1 MFLKPSGITGAL
13 LAALCLAL
21 FLSARAVAQSTQ
33 NASAARALS
42 ADLPDASAA
51 RRLPKRLVVLRA
63 GGAETGSSRVTI
75 SSDSPLDDCDSYRE
89 GDNFY
94 VRIPWAVAADARRLS
109 AEGQFYKSARVE
121 ERDDAVLV
129 TFGLREGAS
138 AALAKGFNRLEV
150 TFTAEAA
157 AKGSPAPARQVV
169 TPSPSPVAAATASQQ
184 VAVAQPLA
192 STAQP
197 ERESEE
203 AATIREMREQ
213 ITALEARVRELEAR
227 QPAPTPPAPAAS
239 VAETTKTDANAQPVS
254 TDSGAK
260 PASTVAAH
268 AAGQHGAHDPDQVG
282 IPHLQFQ
289 GFADIDL
296 RASSQKGSHT
306 SFALGQLDL
315 FITSRLSEKFGVLS
329 ELIAEANERNEF
341 SFEIHRLLLQYT
353 PNDYL
358 QLGAGRYHTAIGFYN
373 TAYHH
378 GSWFQTAANRP
389 FIFAFESKGG
399 ILPLHNVGL
408 QATGRVPRAPWG
420 LHYVAEVGNGRASRS
435 PLEQAVQTA
444 VDENNRKA
452 FNLGLFVRPNSVRG
466 LQAGFSVYRDRL
478 TPLNS
483 ATIGQTISA
492 GYVVFQN
499 TRYES
504 LNEFVLMRLTSGGR
518 VFNTPAFYTQFS
530 RQFGNLRPF
539 FRYQYVNVPRDNP
552 VYADVGRRNG
562 PALGIRY
569 DLTDYAAFK
578 AQFERT
584 ARRRQT
590 PLDDLILQL
599 AFTF

>member
-1 MFLKPSGITGAL
+1 MLLNPSRINGAL

-21 FLSARAVAQSTQ
+21 F
-33 NASAARALS
+33 SAARADAQNAQAASATRALR
-42 ADLPDASAA
+42 ADLPDAAPSH
-51 RRLPKRLVVLRA
+51 RMPKRLVVLRA
-63 GGAETGSSRVTI
+63 GGGEGSRVTI

-89 GDNFY
+89 GEGFY
-94 VRIPWAVAADARRLS
+94 VRIPWAVAPDTRRLN
-109 AEGQFYKSARVE
+109 AEGQLYESARVE
-121 ERDDAVLV
+121 ERGDEVLV
-129 TFGLREGAS
+129 AFVLRDGAS
-138 AALAKGFNRLEV
+138 ARLAKGFNRLEV
-150 TFTAEAA
+150 TFTNEGAAEGLNE
-157 AKGSPAPARQVV
+157 AKGAD
-169 TPSPSPVAAATASQQ
+169 ATAQQFASASQQ
-184 VAVAQPLA
+184 VAAAQPVA
-192 STAQP
+192 SDARP
-197 ERESEE
+197 ARESEE

-213 ITALEARVRELEAR
+213 IAALETRVRELEAR
-227 QPAPTPPAPAAS
+227 QPAQASPATAAGAS
-239 VAETTKTDANAQPVS
+239 AAETTKADAGAQPVS
-254 TDSGAK
+254 PDAGAQPSS
-260 PASTVAAH
+260 PAAAH
-268 AAGQHGAHDPDQVG
+268 AAMQHGAHDPDQAG
-282 IPHLQFQ
+282 LPRLQLQ
-289 GFADIDL
+289 GFADVDL

-329 ELIAEANERNEF
+329 ELIVEANQQNEF

-399 ILPLHNVGL
+399 ILPLHNVGV

-435 PLEQAVQTA
+435 PLAQAVQTA

-452 FNLGLFVRPNSVRG
+452 FNLGLFARPNSVRG

-478 TPLNS
+478 TPAGAAS
-483 ATIGQTISA
+483 VGQTIGAS
-492 GYVVFQN
+492 YVVFQN
-499 TRYES
+499 ARYES

-518 VFNTPAFYTQFS
+518 VFNTPGFYTQFA
-530 RQFGNLRPF
+530 RQFGNARPF
-539 FRYQYVNVPRDNP
+539 FRYEYVNVPRDNP
-552 VYADVGRRNG
+552 LYTDVGRRNG

-569 DLTDYAAFK
+569 DLTDFAAFK
-578 AQFERT
+578 AQYERT

>member
-1 MFLKPSGITGAL
+1 MFLNPTRIAGAL

-21 FLSARAVAQSTQ
+21 FAPARADAQSAQAAT
-33 NASAARALS
+33 AARALR
-42 ADLPDASAA
+42 ADLPGATAA
-51 RRLPKRLVVLRA
+51 RRLPKRLLVLRA
-63 GGAETGSSRVTI
+63 GDDGAEGSRVTI
-75 SSDSPLDDCDSYRE
+75 SSDSPLDDCDSSRE
-89 GDNFY
+89 GERLY
-94 VRIPWAVAADARRLS
+94 VRIPWAVAADTRRLS
-109 AEGQFYKSARVE
+109 AEGRFYKSARVE
-121 ERDDAVLV
+121 ERGDEVLV

-138 AALAKGFNRLEV
+138 VSLARGFNRLEI
-150 TFTAEAA
+150 TFKSATQAKGAPTAQGAEASEP
-157 AKGSPAPARQVV
+157 K
-169 TPSPSPVAAATASQQ
+169 AAAASSQQ
-184 VAVAQPLA
+184 VAGARPVASNAP
-192 STAQP
+192 P
-197 ERESEE
+197 EREGEE
-203 AATIREMREQ
+203 AATIREMRQE
-213 ITALEARVRELEAR
+213 IAALEARVRELEAR
-227 QPAPTPPAPAAS
+227 QPAQPSSASGAPATETAS
-239 VAETTKTDANAQPVS
+239 AGANAQPVS
-254 TDSGAK
+254 SGAE
-260 PASTVAAH
+260 PASPSAAH
-268 AAGQHGAHDPDQVG
+268 AAGQHGAHDPDQAG
-282 IPHLQFQ
+282 APHLQFQ
-289 GFADIDL
+289 GFADVDL

-329 ELIAEANERNEF
+329 ELIVEANQQNEF

-378 GSWFQTAANRP
+378 GSWFQTAADRP

-408 QATGRVPRAPWG
+408 QATGRVPHAPWG

-444 VDENNRKA
+444 LDENNRKA

-478 TPLNS
+478 TPLNAAS
-483 ATIGQTISA
+483 ISQTIGA

-499 TRYES
+499 ARYES
-504 LNEFVLMRLTSGGR
+504 LNEFVLMRLTRGGR
-518 VFNTPAFYTQFS
+518 VFNTPAFYTQFA

-539 FRYQYVNVPRDNP
+539 FRYQYVNVPSDNP
-552 VYADVGRRNG
+552 VFSDVGRRNG

-578 AQFERT
+578 AQYGRT
-584 ARRRQT
+584 ARRVQT
-590 PLDDLILQL
+590 PIDDLILQL

>member
-1 MFLKPSGITGAL
+1 MFLNPTRIAGAL
-13 LAALCLAL
+13 LAAVCLAL
-21 FLSARAVAQSTQ
+21 FA
-33 NASAARALS
+33 AARADAQSAQAAPTARRLR
-42 ADLPDASAA
+42 ADLPDAAGA

-63 GGAETGSSRVTI
+63 GGDTSRVTI
-75 SSDSPLDDCDSYRE
+75 SSDSPLDDCDSYRDGE
-89 GDNFY
+89 SFY
-94 VRIPWAVAADARRLS
+94 VHIPWAVAADTRGLS
-109 AEGQFYKSARVE
+109 AEGRLYKSARVE

-129 TFGLREGAS
+129 SFGLRAGAS
-138 AALAKGFNRLEV
+138 ASLARGFNRLEV
-150 TFTAEAA
+150 TFKSEAA
-157 AKGSPAPARQVV
+157 TTGADAQAQRSVG
-169 TPSPSPVAAATASQQ
+169 TPSQQ
-184 VAVAQPLA
+184 VAAAQPSA
-192 STAQP
+192 SDAP
-197 ERESEE
+197 PRRESEE

-213 ITALEARVRELEAR
+213 IAALEARVRELEAR
-227 QPAPTPPAPAAS
+227 QPAQPSSATGTSAS
-239 VAETTKTDANAQPVS
+239 AAETARADANAQPVS
-254 TDSGAK
+254 PSDSAQ
-260 PASTVAAH
+260 PASPAAAH
-268 AAGQHGAHDPDQVG
+268 AAGQHGAHDPDQAG
-282 IPHLQFQ
+282 APHLQFQ
-289 GFADIDL
+289 GFADVNL

-329 ELIAEANERNEF
+329 ELIVEANQQNEF

-378 GSWFQTAANRP
+378 GSWFQTAADRP

-408 QATGRVPRAPWG
+408 QATGRVPHAPWG

-483 ATIGQTISA
+483 ASIGQTIGA

-499 TRYES
+499 ARYES
-504 LNEFVLMRLTSGGR
+504 LNEFVLMRLTRGGR
-518 VFNTPAFYTQFS
+518 VFNTPAFYTQFA

-539 FRYQYVNVPRDNP
+539 FRYQYVNVPSDNP
-552 VYADVGRRNG
+552 VFSDVGRRNG
-562 PALGIRY
+562 PSLGIRY

-578 AQFERT
+578 AQYERT
-584 ARRRQT
+584 ARRVQT
-590 PLDDLILQL
+590 PIDDLILQL